1 MIYGGKQED
10 DKNAKSMFDTGELK
24 EYLAYKR
31 LFAKYALS
39 ESEEKIINTLDVTGI
54 SALVK
59 LYDKITNV
67 YEYKMKIAITLH
79 NDKRRVNKL
88 C

>member
-1 MIYGGKQED
+1 
-10 DKNAKSMFDTGELK
+10 MFDKELK

-67 YEYKMKIAITLH
+67 YEYKMKIATLH